1 MNDGGSDFTEE
12 IKKVLDSTTKKIEK
26 MNESFVEREK
36 VLEAKLKKAMKDSV
50 DKNGKKITKL
60 EDTLSKFT
68 KGMSDMPGRF
78 TDLEVR
84 IEQIAQ
90 MRVVAGPSDPSQNHL
105 ASAASVAS
113 KKSSIASATAIKENG
128 FMP

>member
-84 IEQIAQ
+84 IE
-90 MRVVAGPSDPSQNHL
+90 
-105 ASAASVAS
+105 
-113 KKSSIASATAIKENG
+113 
-128 FMP
+128 